1 MSRASQSAYT
11 GRVKNGA
18 NCLVVRNGSGYD
30 PLSCFIVT
38 GSIMN
43 WQKFLVGTLF
53 FIMAV
58 GGTGGLMLVGYTII
72 LHSR

>member
-1 MSRASQSAYT
+1 MIHP
-11 GRVKNGA
+11 
-18 NCLVVRNGSGYD
+18 LV
-30 PLSCFIVT
+30 FIVT

>member
-1 MSRASQSAYT
+1 MIGS
-11 GRVKNGA
+11 
-18 NCLVVRNGSGYD
+18 LV
-30 PLSCFIVT
+30 IAT

-43 WQKFLVGTLF
+43 WQKLLFGTLF